1 MSPDEGQKEMEEVE
15 EELSEHD
22 AKAKKDGDLMEE
34 GRPSVS
40 ATYLLTYS
48 LSLSS
53 HLFLSHPRPHC
64 HLTVPCPIFLNFYSP
79 LSLFKRSS

>member
-40 ATYLLTYS
+40 ATYLLTHFHFR
-48 LSLSS
+48 LIFFLVIHVLIAILRCLVQSS
-53 HLFLSHPRPHC
+53 
-64 HLTVPCPIFLNFYSP
+64 
-79 LSLFKRSS
+79 